1 MQSWNNLTNGIKLFS
16 LNSYHAVVY
25 LIINHIPQLKI
36 NTMGFIKEFKDFAMK
51 GNLVDIA
58 VAFVMGGAFGKV
70 VTSFTEG
77 IVAPLIGMIGGADL
91 SKNMYVL
98 KAAVLDASG
107 KVVSEAV
114 VIKWG
119 DFVTAIINF
128 IIVAFVMFLVI
139 KAINSMK
146 KKEEAAPSAPSSTDQ
161 LLMEIRDALKK

>member
-1 MQSWNNLTNGIKLFS
+1 
-16 LNSYHAVVY
+16 
-25 LIINHIPQLKI
+25 
-36 NTMGFIKEFKDFAMK
+36 MGFIKEFKDFAMK

-77 IVAPLIGMIGGADL
+77 IVSPLIGMIGGADL
-91 SKNMYVL
+91 TKNMYIL
-98 KAAVLDASG
+98 KPAVYDAAG
-107 KVVSEAV
+107 KIVTEAV
-114 VIKWG
+114 AIKWG
-119 DFVTAIINF
+119 DFLTAIINF

-161 LLMEIRDALKK
+161 LLIEIRDAVRK